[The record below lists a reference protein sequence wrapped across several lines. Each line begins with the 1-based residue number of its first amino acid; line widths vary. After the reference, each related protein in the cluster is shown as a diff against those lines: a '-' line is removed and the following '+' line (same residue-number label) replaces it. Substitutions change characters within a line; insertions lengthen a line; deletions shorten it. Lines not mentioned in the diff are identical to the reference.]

1 MNTDSTSAT
10 STQTSGGSVG
20 GYRVEDLDQ
29 QPQHLVED
37 ILNEKP
43 LLNKLQSDTDQ
54 EYMANNQG
62 SFLPPPPQ
70 TAPDMYLNHNNMNSE
85 LVEPTKYSLESIKR
99 SRIAHKLIDLM
110 NNRTSS
116 GISLK
121 PTKVRSIKRDINNSN
136 NKNVVN
142 KKAKV
147 KLKRALLK
155 HLKKTVSHK
164 SLKKR

>member
-1 MNTDSTSAT
+1 
-10 STQTSGGSVG
+10 
-20 GYRVEDLDQ
+20 
-29 QPQHLVED
+29 
-37 ILNEKP
+37 
-43 LLNKLQSDTDQ
+43 
-54 EYMANNQG
+54 
-62 SFLPPPPQ
+62 
-70 TAPDMYLNHNNMNSE
+70 MNSE

-164 SLKKR
+164 SLKKWWWELFIFNLQYCYQRFPVGGDTEPVKNCCWTTKQLFILVKVRLNFWYFFCSK